1 MKFGT
6 ADPNS
11 TAAFRATTA
20 ATPPIT
26 LRRKRCACGAVVTAK
41 RLTQFGACAACVT
54 ALEQQR
60 AQQTDF

>member
-26 LRRKRCACGAVVTAK
+26 LRRKRCACGVVVTAK
-41 RLTQFGACAACVT
+41 QLTQFGGCVACV
-54 ALEQQR
+54 R
-60 AQQTDF
+60 AAANTKAAA